1 VTVAAASLR
10 SAGATCCSSFAA
22 LLAPNTL
29 WMAANCAAPSSAQK
43 WGANTHSAAHLRRR
57 NLHAP
62 HGDPGAPPP
71 PLPEDAMAAAVNA

>member
-1 VTVAAASLR
+1 MVTAASGR
-10 SAGATCCSSFAA
+10 SASGRCARSLDT

-29 WMAANCAAPSSAQK
+29 WMAAKCAAPCSWQK
-43 WGANTHSAAHLRRR
+43 WGAKTHPRTHLRRR